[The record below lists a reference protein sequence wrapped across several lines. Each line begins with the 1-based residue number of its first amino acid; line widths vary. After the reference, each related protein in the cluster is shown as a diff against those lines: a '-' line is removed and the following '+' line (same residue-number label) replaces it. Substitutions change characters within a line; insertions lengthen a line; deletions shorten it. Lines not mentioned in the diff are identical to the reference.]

1 MPFFKTTAN
10 IIKDNDEYFDPNWM
24 DSDTLKLPPH
34 QKWTYDR
41 EMQIEDVDLW
51 EVVFE
56 SGSVGVYASWQPY
69 AEFYMVKPPWEMLQ
83 SGWGMETYY
92 GPMAS
97 EKVANRMKE
106 FRITLPKNQIWIDN
120 EDLWLYNPKNT

>member
-10 IIKDNDEYFDPNWM
+10 IVKDNDEYFDPNWM

-69 AEFYMVKPPWEMLQ
+69 AEFYMIKPPWEMLQ

>member
-10 IIKDNDEYFDPNWM
+10 IVKDNDEYFDPNWM

-106 FRITLPKNQIWIDN
+106 FRITLPKNQIWVDN